1 MTETQTNTDASAF
14 WASLDRLV
22 SESTITI
29 DRPQGTTHPRYP
41 TLVYPLDYGYL
52 SGTKAKDG
60 NEVDVWRGSLPSP
73 AVTAVVC
80 TVDLLK
86 RDTEVKLLL
95 GCTAQEAAI
104 ILATHSSGPQSA
116 VLVERPRGV

>member
-1 MTETQTNTDASAF
+1 MATPTANTDASTF
-14 WASLDRLV
+14 WASLDKLV

-29 DRPQGTTHPRYP
+29 GRPGGTAHPRYP
-41 TLVYPLDYGYL
+41 TFIYPLDYGYL
-52 SGTKAKDG
+52 QGTKAKDG
-60 NEVDVWRGSLPSP
+60 NEVDIWRGSLPSP

-95 GCTAQEAAI
+95 GCTSQEATV
-104 ILATHSSGPQSA
+104 ILATHNSGPQSA
-116 VLVERPRGV
+116 VLIERPQGA